1 MVLWSVAWGS
11 RAVVAVV
18 RGSASTGWGLEA
30 RPERGQRQGL
40 WRGPPGP
47 RELQR
52 PESAA
57 RDGRDLTSGP
67 GDLGTQWLSSGD
79 WCQGLLRGSSS
90 DLHSHLA
97 RVRVHDGCRA
107 FRKDHKEAGS
117 QAGADDIVQ
126 PKSSSPSGGPAE
138 SPYPLPPELQPPTN
152 CCMSGCPNCVW
163 VAYAEALLQHYQDGG
178 ERALAALE
186 THVAD
191 ENLRAFIR
199 MEIQLRMRHSG

>member
-11 RAVVAVV
+11 RAVVAAV
-18 RGSASTGWGLEA
+18 RGS
-30 RPERGQRQGL
+30 
-40 WRGPPGP
+40 
-47 RELQR
+47 
-52 PESAA
+52 
-57 RDGRDLTSGP
+57 
-67 GDLGTQWLSSGD
+67 GTQWLSSRD

-90 DLHSHLA
+90 DLHSHLT
-97 RVRVHDGCRA
+97 RVRVHDGCRV

-199 MEIQLRMRHSG
+199 MEIQLRTHHSS